1 MLNKETLKNIFWSFA
16 QQFSNQIIGFAIT
29 IVLARLLDPFDFGLM
44 GMIYFIVTIG
54 NVLIDSGFSYS
65 LIRTKEADEKDYST
79 IFYTNILLGICFTLF
94 SIAIAPLVAAF
105 YGQPSLVYIIRVFSI
120 TFIITSFS
128 SVQQT
133 YLIKKMKFKTL
144 ALISLASSII
154 GGLVGYVLALNK
166 FGVWSI
172 VWTTISTMGAT
183 TLFLWFCSSWKPRR
197 FFDIKLLKKHFNFGY
212 KLTLTNLSDA
222 IFRNAYNIVIGKFY
236 DPNTVGYYS
245 RADSLKK
252 IAVFTIISATNKV
265 TYPLLSSIQDD
276 ENEFRKNYITI
287 IRVVSFVVTP
297 FLLMLSVFAEP
308 IILLLLT
315 DKWAPVIPYFQIVC
329 ISGLLYPMSSFNV
342 NALSVKGRSDLVLK
356 LEIINKTILVI
367 LIAIAVNYSIFV
379 LLSSVIVFSVSEY
392 VIDIYASKK
401 IINYPLKSQLKD
413 YLPILII
420 SLICSALCWQLE
432 IFQKELGLSHWL
444 RLAIGFGSFAFLYL
458 VICHLLKIKS
468 YFVIKSL
475 LTNSIK

>member
-94 SIAIAPLVAAF
+94 SIAIAPLVADF
-105 YGQPSLVYIIRVFSI
+105 YEQPSLVYIIRVFSV
-120 TFIITSFS
+120 TFIITAFS

-133 YLIKKMKFKTL
+133 YLIKTLKFKTL
-144 ALISLASSII
+144 AIISLVSSVFGGVIGFILAS
-154 GGLVGYVLALNK
+154 NK

-172 VWTTISTMGAT
+172 VWTSISSVGVTA
-183 TLFLWFCSSWKPRR
+183 LLLWFCSSWKPRK
-197 FFDIKLLKKHFNFGY
+197 FFDVRLLKKHFNFGY
-212 KLTLTNLSDA
+212 KLTLTNMSDA
-222 IFRNAYNIVIGKFY
+222 VFRNAYNIVIGKIY
-236 DPNTVGYYS
+236 DPNIVGYYS

-252 IAVFTIISATNKV
+252 IAVFTVISATNKV

-276 ENEFRKNYITI
+276 EIEFRKNYVTI

-297 FLLMLSVFAEP
+297 FLLLLCVFAEP
-308 IILLLLT
+308 IILILLT
-315 DKWAPVIPYFQIVC
+315 DKWAQVIPYFQIVC
-329 ISGLLYPMSSFNV
+329 LSGLLYPMSSFNV

-356 LEIINKTILVI
+356 LEIINKAI
-367 LIAIAVNYSIFV
+367 LILLISMALNYSIFV
-379 LLSSVIVFSVSEY
+379 LLASVIIFSISEY
-392 VIDIYASKK
+392 VIDIFASQKV
-401 IINYPLKSQLKD
+401 INYSLKNQLKD

-420 SLICSALCWQLE
+420 SLICSALCWQLDALL
-432 IFQKELGLSHWL
+432 KEFELSNWI
-444 RLAIGFGSFAFLYL
+444 RLGFGSLCFGLLYL
-458 VICHLLKIKS
+458 ASCYLLKIKS
-468 YFVIKSL
+468 YWMVKSL
-475 LTNSIK
+475 FAKK